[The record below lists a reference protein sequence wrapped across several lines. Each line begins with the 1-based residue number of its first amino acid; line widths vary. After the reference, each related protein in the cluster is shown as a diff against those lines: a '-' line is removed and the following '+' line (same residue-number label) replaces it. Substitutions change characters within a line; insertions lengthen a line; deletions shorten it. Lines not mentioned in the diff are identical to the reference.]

1 MPIVPHFSSECLKL
15 LNSNENL
22 EWPKFDETLLPP
34 KAEKIPYQ
42 LKKHGDIRIDNYYW
56 MKERLNPEVI
66 DYLERENDYYNKM
79 TESSSSLKKDFIPI
93 KYSFL
98 SYVYS

>member
-1 MPIVPHFSSECLKL
+1 MYKIILASTIIFLVSSCKKTK
-15 LNSNENL
+15 
-22 EWPKFDETLLPP
+22 PMKFDETLSPP

-79 TESSSSLKKDFIPI
+79 T
-93 KYSFL
+93 
-98 SYVYS
+98 